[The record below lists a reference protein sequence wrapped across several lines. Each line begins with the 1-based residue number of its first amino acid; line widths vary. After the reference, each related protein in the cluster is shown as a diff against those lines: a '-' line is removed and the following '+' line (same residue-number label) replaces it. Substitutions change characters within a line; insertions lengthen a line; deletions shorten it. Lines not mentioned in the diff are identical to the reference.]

1 MTFLDI
7 QHKSFC
13 FIVLMCLASA
23 LTWMSVHVES
33 KGEKPVNDKL
43 VGDVDVMRNAE
54 EKGEADCSSLLPGRL
69 QFVDTIGIDRSI
81 NIFAPITGMFIK
93 DELNPSFHY
102 QTSGGGGQGARPEQ
116 TTATGKR
123 QTPPEEE
130 SGEKEKLTQQTYEVA
145 YKSAPAEKT
154 EEWDWQVCP
163 SVFGCPCPMMP

>member
-7 QHKSFC
+7 QHKLFC

-54 EKGEADCSSLLPGRL
+54 EKGVGVFSASVSEIL
-69 QFVDTIGIDRSI
+69 QFRGTSGIGRST
-81 NIFAPITGMFIK
+81 NIFVSITGMFIK

-123 QTPPEEE
+123 ETPPEEE